1 MAFLDF
7 MRGRQAKGQQADA
20 QKPQQPK
27 PETAKQMYAR
37 ETAQQSAAVKPVT
50 SELKA
55 QAARVMATMDK
66 ASQHVQSA
74 SANAAPGTAGSP
86 AAQLQNQ
93 HGQGK
98 TQAALSP
105 TDGASGKTVTQD
117 QVRPLETPK
126 RPQQT
131 TARRPPSWER

>member
-7 MRGRQAKGQQADA
+7 IKSRMANRQQADA
-20 QKPQQPK
+20 PKPQQSK
-27 PETAKQMYAR
+27 PETAKQMYTR
-37 ETAQQSAAVKPVT
+37 EAAAESAAVKPI
-50 SELKA
+50 SPEIKA

-66 ASQHVQSA
+66 ASQYAQPPSPRI
-74 SANAAPGTAGSP
+74 APETAGSP

-98 TQAALSP
+98 TQVALSP

-117 QVRPLETPK
+117 RVRPLETPSPK
-126 RPQQT
+126 QQT
-131 TARRPPSWER
+131 VARRPPSWER

>member
-7 MRGRQAKGQQADA
+7 IKNRMAKGRQADA
-20 QKPQQPK
+20 PKPQQSK
-27 PETAKQMYAR
+27 PETAKQMYTR
-37 ETAQQSAAVKPVT
+37 EAAAESAAVKPI
-50 SELKA
+50 SPEIKA

-66 ASQHVQSA
+66 ASQH
-74 SANAAPGTAGSP
+74 APHPSPRIAPETAGSP

-98 TQAALSP
+98 TQTALSP
-105 TDGASGKTVTQD
+105 TDGAAGKTVTQD

-126 RPQQT
+126 HAQQT
-131 TARRPPSWER
+131 VARRPPSWER

>member
-7 MRGRQAKGQQADA
+7 LKKRQQQTT
-20 QKPQQPK
+20 QPKPEQPK
-27 PETAKQMYAR
+27 PETAKQMYTR
-37 ETAQQSAAVKPVT
+37 EAAAESAAVKPI
-50 SELKA
+50 SPEIKA

-66 ASQHVQSA
+66 ASQYAQPPSPRI
-74 SANAAPGTAGSP
+74 APETAGSP

-98 TQAALSP
+98 TQVALSP

-117 QVRPLETPK
+117 RVRPLETPSPK
-126 RPQQT
+126 QQT
-131 TARRPPSWER
+131 VARRPPSWER

>member
-7 MRGRQAKGQQADA
+7 LKRGQPARQQAEA
-20 QKPQQPK
+20 PK
-27 PETAKQMYAR
+27 PETAKQMYTR
-37 ETAQQSAAVKPVT
+37 EAAVESAAAKPIT
-50 SELKA
+50 PEIKA
-55 QAARVMATMDK
+55 QADRAMATMKK
-66 ASQHVQSA
+66 ASQHVPPASPGVSA
-74 SANAAPGTAGSP
+74 EAAGSP

-105 TDGASGKTVTQD
+105 TDGASGKTVSQD

-126 RPQQT
+126 PKQQT
-131 TARRPPSWER
+131 VARRPPSWER